1 MAMPKLEAPLLFFF
15 FFFFV
20 FVFLLAPTP
29 SRAET
34 FGPPLVSPVQ
44 KDPST
49 LQYIITA
56 YLRSPEEPTK
66 LFLDLGGSY
75 FWINCDDYNSSTYRH
90 IPCTTLLD
98 EFVGCFACLMNCRD
112 STPNCGDSV
121 CVLKPENPFDPTS
134 SDNSNQYAPA
144 LVDYFS
150 MLTLDNTGSI
160 GGLSSS
166 SPFTFIFSCAY
177 KENLRGLA
185 GGVTGSAGLGRSRIS
200 IPVQASTIFH
210 YPRYFALCLSGS
222 KTRPGAAFIGTKGP
236 YKFGRGIDLSKSLVY
251 TPLLLN
257 PVGKYSYPDLKKP
270 SDEYFIGVSSIKVH
284 GKVVAL
290 NRSLLAIDSGN
301 GSGGTKLSTVVPFT
315 QLATSIYKAVTEAF
329 VKAAASSPFNLTAA
343 KPAQPFSV
351 CYPARNVKTTRDG
364 PTVPAIELVMHRND
378 VVWKILGSNS
388 MVRVAMKGG
397 DDVLCL
403 GFVDA
408 GVKPRTSIFAG
419 DPSIV
424 IGGYQMEDNFLQFD
438 LESMRLGFSSSV
450 LSRGTNCASFK
461 FAAKRG

>member
-1 MAMPKLEAPLLFFF
+1 
-15 FFFFV
+15 
-20 FVFLLAPTP
+20 
-29 SRAET
+29 
-34 FGPPLVSPVQ
+34 
-44 KDPST
+44 
-49 LQYIITA
+49 
-56 YLRSPEEPTK
+56 
-66 LFLDLGGSY
+66 
-75 FWINCDDYNSSTYRH
+75 
-90 IPCTTLLD
+90 
-98 EFVGCFACLMNCRD
+98 MNCRD

-134 SDNSNQYAPA
+134 SDNNNQYAPA

-166 SPFTFIFSCAY
+166 SPFTFIFSCGY

-222 KTRPGAAFIGTKGP
+222 RTRPGAAFIGTKGP

-270 SDEYFIGVSSIKVH
+270 SDEYFIG
-284 GKVVAL
+284 
-290 NRSLLAIDSGN
+290 
-301 GSGGTKLSTVVPFT
+301 
-315 QLATSIYKAVTEAF
+315 LATSIYKAVTEAF

-343 KPAQPFSV
+343 RPAQPFSV

-388 MVRVAMKGG
+388 MVRVAVKGG
-397 DDVLCL
+397 NDDVWCL

>member
-1 MAMPKLEAPLLFFF
+1 MPKLQVPLLFLFF

-20 FVFLLAPTP
+20 FLALTP
-29 SRAET
+29 SRAQT
-34 FGPPLVSPVQ
+34 FGPPLVSPIQ
-44 KDPST
+44 KDAST

-56 YLRSPEEPTK
+56 YLQSPQETK
-66 LFLDLGGSY
+66 LLLDLGAGY
-75 FWINCDDYNSSTYRH
+75 IWINCDGYNSSSYRH

-112 STPNCGDSV
+112 SNPNCGDSV
-121 CVLKPENPFDPTS
+121 CVLKPENPFQS
-134 SDNSNQYAPA
+134 SISGNEQYAPA

-160 GGLSSS
+160 GGPSSS
-166 SPFTFIFSCAY
+166 SPFTFIFSCGY
-177 KENLRGLA
+177 KENLEGLA
-185 GGVTGSAGLGRSRIS
+185 RGVTGSAGLGRSSIS
-200 IPVQASTIFH
+200 IPVQASAIFH

-222 KTRPGAAFIGTKGP
+222 KTRPGAAFVGTKGP
-236 YKFGRGIDLSKSLVY
+236 YKFGRGIDLSKPLAY

-270 SDEYFIGVSSIKVH
+270 SSEYFIGVTSIKVN
-284 GKVVAL
+284 GKAVAL
-290 NRSLLAIDSGN
+290 NQSLLAIDSGN
-301 GSGGTKLSTVVPFT
+301 GSGGTKLSTVVPYT
-315 QLATSIYKAVTEAF
+315 QLETSIYKAVTEAF
-329 VKAAASSPFNLTAA
+329 VKAAASSPFNLTAT
-343 KPAQPFSV
+343 KPVQPFSV
-351 CYPARNVKTTRDG
+351 CYPAGNVRSTRAG
-364 PTVPAIELVMHRND
+364 PTVPAIDLVMHRND

-388 MVRVAMKGG
+388 MVRVAEKGG
-397 DDVLCL
+397 ADVWCL

-408 GVKPRTSIFAG
+408 GVRPKTSIFAG

-450 LSRGTNCASFK
+450 LSRGTSCASFR
-461 FAAKRG
+461 FAAKKG

>member
-1 MAMPKLEAPLLFFF
+1 
-15 FFFFV
+15 
-20 FVFLLAPTP
+20 
-29 SRAET
+29 
-34 FGPPLVSPVQ
+34 
-44 KDPST
+44 
-49 LQYIITA
+49 
-56 YLRSPEEPTK
+56 
-66 LFLDLGGSY
+66 
-75 FWINCDDYNSSTYRH
+75 
-90 IPCTTLLD
+90 
-98 EFVGCFACLMNCRD
+98 MNCRD

-134 SDNSNQYAPA
+134 SENNNQYAPA

-166 SPFTFIFSCAY
+166 SPFTFIFSCGY

-185 GGVTGSAGLGRSRIS
+185 GGVTGSAGLGRSKIS

-222 KTRPGAAFIGTKGP
+222 RTRPGAAFIGTKGP

-270 SDEYFIGVSSIKVH
+270 SDEYFIGVSSIKVN

-343 KPAQPFSV
+343 RPAQPFSV
-351 CYPARNVKTTRDG
+351 CYPARNVKTARDG

-388 MVRVAMKGG
+388 MVRVAVKGG
-397 DDVLCL
+397 DDVWCL